1 MGFSIFAAGTRDFH
15 YSRDNC
21 IDDSDIDM
29 VDLMSKFQ
37 TMEPTRMG
45 AAATAIDIAQPSAG
59 IIDLM
64 QTMATMEFLH
74 LLNNAVSFL
83 ALKPQAS
90 NGWIFVSAR
99 ESHLLWPDTGGNGE
113 YRFSPGDNPGREFM
127 REIGP
132 ALQAADM
139 ANWGVLREIALCLSR
154 FDAHIGNGR
163 PCITI
168 QLSH

>member
-1 MGFSIFAAGTRDFH
+1 MGFRIFAAGTRDFH
-15 YSRDNC
+15 YTRDNC

-29 VDLMSKFQ
+29 VDLMSKLQ
-37 TMEPTRMG
+37 TMEPSRAG
-45 AAATAIDIAQPSAG
+45 VISTAIDIAQPSAG
-59 IIDLM
+59 ILDLM

-83 ALKPQAS
+83 AMKPQAS

-99 ESHLLWPDTGGNGE
+99 ESHVLWPDTGGNGE
-113 YRFSPGDNPGREFM
+113 YRFDPGENPGYEFM
-127 REIGP
+127 RAVGP
-132 ALQAADM
+132 ALREADM
-139 ANWGVLREIALCLSR
+139 ANWGVLRELALCLTR
-154 FDAHIGNGR
+154 FDSHIGNGR

>member
-1 MGFSIFAAGTRDFH
+1 MGFSIFAAGTKDFH
-15 YSRDNC
+15 YSRDKC

-29 VDLMSKFQ
+29 VDLLSKFQ
-37 TMEPTRMG
+37 GMDGTKMG
-45 AAATAIDIAQPSAG
+45 AVATGIDIAQPSAG

-64 QTMATMEFLH
+64 KTMATMEFLH
-74 LLNNAVSFL
+74 LLNNAVCFL
-83 ALKPQAS
+83 AMKQQAH

-113 YRFSPGDNPGREFM
+113 YKFKPGNNPGHEFM
-127 REIGP
+127 KKIGP
-132 ALQAADM
+132 ALKEADM
-139 ANWGVLREIALCLSR
+139 ANWGVLRELALCLSK
-154 FDAHIGNGR
+154 FDRHIGEGR